1 MMRGGGKERALA
13 VDEQGRES
21 RRAAID
27 GEDEEYTAPE
37 PVDSIV
43 GMRSRVDVIA
53 PTDRHARR
61 SLVRRALIV
70 ADVWS
75 IGITFAIV
83 HLILGTAG
91 GTSGKGFTDAK
102 ELILFLVAAPCW
114 VAIAGL
120 YGLYEGDRLRAD
132 TTTLDD
138 FWLLFHAVTVGVWLT
153 FVAIRLTNLVHAS
166 ERRLIL
172 FWFVALVVLPLG
184 RAVIRVFIRSRVAFL
199 QRTLIVGAG
208 LVGQEIARKIRRN
221 PGYGLELVGF
231 VDSDPLPLHH
241 ELTDIPV
248 LGSTD
253 DLTAIVR
260 AQGIEHVMLA
270 FTGDGHD
277 AGLDVVRA
285 CNDLD
290 VELDIVPRLFE
301 VVGSKA
307 QFHSLQGTPLLGLS
321 PPVLSTSHRI
331 AKRSI
336 DVLGAA
342 FGLIVLSPLLAI
354 SAIAIKFNSPGPV
367 LFKQTRIGRG
377 QQPFTILKFRT
388 MGVDAED
395 RKSEV
400 AHLNAHLSTDARMF
414 KIPDDPRI
422 TSVGRVLRKYSID
435 ELPQLVNVLRGDMSL
450 VGPRPL
456 IPHEHQYVNDWG
468 LRRLDLTPG
477 LTGLWQVFGRSE
489 IPFSEMLVLDYLY
502 VTNWTLWG
510 DIKLVAR
517 TVPAL
522 LGRGRGAS

>member
-1 MMRGGGKERALA
+1 VNEQRRDDRRTA
-13 VDEQGRES
+13 V
-21 RRAAID
+21 D
-27 GEDEEYTAPE
+27 GEDEAYTAPN
-37 PVDSIV
+37 PDGDVDSIV
-43 GMRSRVDVIA
+43 GAVEPVSVIN
-53 PTDRHARR
+53 PTDRHSRR
-61 SLVRRALIV
+61 TLVRRALIV
-70 ADVWS
+70 SDVWAL
-75 IGITFAIV
+75 GLTFMVV
-83 HLILGTAG
+83 HLILGTSSNG
-91 GTSGKGFTDAK
+91 FTSGK
-102 ELILFLVAAPCW
+102 ELILFLVSVPCW
-114 VAIAGL
+114 LALAGL

-138 FWLLFHAVTVGVWLT
+138 FWPLFHAITVGVWIT
-153 FVAIRLTNLVHAS
+153 FVAIRLTDAVRAS

-172 FWFVALVVLPLG
+172 FWFLALVILPLG
-184 RAVIRVFIRSRVAFL
+184 RAIIRVYIRSRVAFL

-221 PGYGLELVGF
+221 PVYGLELAGF
-231 VDSDPLPLHH
+231 VDNDPLPMHH
-241 ELTDIPV
+241 ELADVPV

-253 DLTAIVR
+253 ELARIVR
-260 AQGIEHVMLA
+260 EYGIEHVMLA

-277 AGLDVVRA
+277 AGLDIVRA

-307 QFHSLQGTPLLGLS
+307 QFHSLQGTPLLGLT
-321 PPVLSTSHRI
+321 PPVLSASHRI

-336 DVLGAA
+336 DILGAA
-342 FGLIVLSPLLAI
+342 FGLLLLSPVLLTV
-354 SAIAIKFNSPGPV
+354 SIAIKLNSKGPV
-367 LFKQTRIGRG
+367 LFRQTRIGRG

-388 MGVDAED
+388 MVIDAEE
-395 RKSEV
+395 RKAEV
-400 AHLNAHLSTDARMF
+400 AHLNAHIDTDARMF

-422 TSVGRVLRKYSID
+422 TSVGRMLRKYSID
-435 ELPQLVNVLRGDMSL
+435 ELPQLVNVLRGQMSL

-489 IPFSEMLVLDYLY
+489 VPFSEMLVLDYLY

-517 TVPAL
+517 TLPAL
-522 LGRGRGAS
+522 MGKTRGAS

>member
-1 MMRGGGKERALA
+1 VNEQRRDDRRTA
-13 VDEQGRES
+13 V
-21 RRAAID
+21 D
-27 GEDEEYTAPE
+27 GEDEAYTSPD
-37 PVDSIV
+37 PDGDVDTIV
-43 GMRSRVDVIA
+43 EARERGGVSSPSNRHSRR
-53 PTDRHARR
+53 T
-61 SLVRRALIV
+61 LVRRALIV
-70 ADVWS
+70 ADVWAL
-75 IGITFAIV
+75 GLTFMVV
-83 HLILGTAG
+83 HLILGT
-91 GTSGKGFTDAK
+91 SSKGFTSGK
-102 ELILFLVAAPCW
+102 ELILFLVSVPCW
-114 VAIAGL
+114 LALAGL

-138 FWLLFHAVTVGVWLT
+138 FWPLFHAITVGVWIT
-153 FVAIRLTNLVHAS
+153 FVGIRLTDAVRAS

-172 FWFVALVVLPLG
+172 FWFLALVILPLG
-184 RAVIRVFIRSRVAFL
+184 RAIIRVYIRSRVAFL

-221 PGYGLELVGF
+221 PVYGLELAGF
-231 VDSDPLPLHH
+231 VDNDPLPMHH
-241 ELTDIPV
+241 ELADVPL

-253 DLTAIVR
+253 ELPRIVR
-260 AQGIEHVMLA
+260 EYGIEHVMLA

-277 AGLDVVRA
+277 AGLDIVRA

-307 QFHSLQGTPLLGLS
+307 QFHSLQGTPLLGLT
-321 PPVLSTSHRI
+321 PPVLSASHRI
-331 AKRSI
+331 AKRTV

-342 FGLIVLSPLLAI
+342 FGLLLLSPLFLTA
-354 SAIAIKFNSPGPV
+354 AIAIKLNSKGPV
-367 LFKQTRIGRG
+367 LFRQTRIGRG

-388 MGVDAED
+388 MVIDAEE
-395 RKSEV
+395 RKAEV
-400 AHLNAHLSTDARMF
+400 AHLNAHLTTDARMF
-414 KIPDDPRI
+414 KIPDDPRV
-422 TSVGRVLRKYSID
+422 TSVGRMLRKYSVD
-435 ELPQLVNVLRGDMSL
+435 ELPQLVNVLRGQMSL

-517 TVPAL
+517 TLPAL
-522 LGRGRGAS
+522 MGKTRGAS

>member
-1 MMRGGGKERALA
+1 MMRGSGKERALA
-13 VDEQGRES
+13 VNDQ
-21 RRAAID
+21 RRDDRRTAVD
-27 GEDEEYTAPE
+27 GEDEAYTSSEPE
-37 PVDSIV
+37 GDVGQIV
-43 GMRSRVDVIA
+43 EALERTGVIN
-53 PTDRHARR
+53 PTDRHTRR
-61 SLVRRALIV
+61 TLVRRALIV
-70 ADVWS
+70 ADVWAL
-75 IGITFAIV
+75 GFTFLAV
-83 HLILGTAG
+83 HLILGTSPNG
-91 GTSGKGFTDAK
+91 FTSGK
-102 ELILFLVAAPCW
+102 ELILFLVSVPCW
-114 VAIAGL
+114 LALAGL

-138 FWLLFHAVTVGVWLT
+138 FWPLFHAITVGVWIT
-153 FVAIRLTNLVHAS
+153 FVAIRLTDAVRAS

-172 FWFVALVVLPLG
+172 FWFLALIILPLG
-184 RAVIRVFIRSRVAFL
+184 RSIIRVFIRSRVAFL

-221 PGYGLELVGF
+221 PGYGLELAGF
-231 VDSDPLPLHH
+231 VDNDPLPMHH
-241 ELTDIPV
+241 ELADVPV
-248 LGSTD
+248 LGATD
-253 DLTAIVR
+253 ELPRIVR
-260 AQGIEHVMLA
+260 EYGIEHVMLA

-277 AGLDVVRA
+277 AGLDIVRA

-307 QFHSLQGTPLLGLS
+307 QFHSLQGTPLLGLT
-321 PPVLSTSHRI
+321 PPVLSASHRI
-331 AKRSI
+331 AKRSVDLI
-336 DVLGAA
+336 GASL
-342 FGLIVLSPLLAI
+342 GLIVLAPLLLAV
-354 SAIAIKFNSPGPV
+354 AIAIKLNSKGPV

-388 MGVDAED
+388 MVADAEE
-395 RKSEV
+395 RKGEV
-400 AHLNAHLSTDARMF
+400 AHLNVHLGTDARMF
-414 KIPDDPRI
+414 KIPDDPRV

-435 ELPQLVNVLRGDMSL
+435 ELPQLINVVRGQMSL

-517 TVPAL
+517 TIPAL
-522 LGRGRGAS
+522 MGKTRGAS

>member
-1 MMRGGGKERALA
+1 
-13 VDEQGRES
+13 VNEQWRDD
-21 RRAAID
+21 RRTAID
-27 GEDEEYTAPE
+27 AEGEAYTPADAAGDA
-37 PVDSIV
+37 DSIV
-43 GMRSRVDVIA
+43 EARPTEAVIGT
-53 PTDRHARR
+53 TDRHTRR
-61 SLVRRALIV
+61 TLVRRALIV

-75 IGITFAIV
+75 LGITFAIV
-83 HLILGTAG
+83 HVIMGTNR
-91 GTSGKGFTDAK
+91 GFTSQK
-102 ELILFLVAAPCW
+102 ELILFLMSVPCW
-114 VAIAGL
+114 LALAGL

-138 FWLLFHAVTVGVWLT
+138 FWLLFHAITVGGWLV
-153 FVAIRLTNLVHAS
+153 FVATRLTDTVRAS

-172 FWFVALVVLPLG
+172 FWFLALVVLPLG
-184 RAVIRVFIRSRVAFL
+184 RALMRIFIRSRVAFV
-199 QRTLIVGAG
+199 QRTLIIGAG
-208 LVGQEIARKIRRN
+208 LVGQEIARKLRRN

-231 VDSDPLPLHH
+231 VDNDPLPLHH
-241 ELTDIPV
+241 ELSDIPV

-253 DLTAIVR
+253 DLPDIVHR
-260 AQGIEHVMLA
+260 EGIEHIMLA

-277 AGLDVVRA
+277 AGLDVVRT

-307 QFHSLQGTPLLGLS
+307 QFHSLQGTPLLGLT
-321 PPVLSTSHRI
+321 PPVLSTSSRI
-331 AKRSI
+331 AKRTV
-336 DVLGAA
+336 DLLGATV
-342 FGLIVLSPLLAI
+342 GLVLLAPLLAVV
-354 SAIAIKFNSPGPV
+354 AIAIKLNSPGPV
-367 LFKQTRIGRG
+367 LFRQERIGRG
-377 QQPFTILKFRT
+377 QKPFTILKFRT
-388 MGVDAED
+388 MVVDAEA
-395 RKSEV
+395 RKEEV
-400 AHLNAHLSTDARMF
+400 AHLNAHLSTDGRMF

-435 ELPQLVNVLRGDMSL
+435 ELPQLWNVLRGDMSL

-510 DIKLVAR
+510 DIKLVFR
-517 TVPAL
+517 TIPAL
-522 LGRGRGAS
+522 MGKTRGAA

>member
-1 MMRGGGKERALA
+1 VNEQRRDDRRTA
-13 VDEQGRES
+13 VD
-21 RRAAID
+21 
-27 GEDEEYTAPE
+27 GEGEAYTSPDAVGD
-37 PVDSIV
+37 VDSIV
-43 GMRSRVDVIA
+43 GAGERDAVIKTSVRHSRR
-53 PTDRHARR
+53 T
-61 SLVRRALIV
+61 LVRRALIV
-70 ADVWS
+70 SDVWAL
-75 IGITFAIV
+75 GLTFMVV
-83 HLILGTAG
+83 HLILGT
-91 GTSGKGFTDAK
+91 SSKGFTSGK
-102 ELILFLVAAPCW
+102 ELILFLVSVPCW
-114 VAIAGL
+114 LALAGL

-138 FWLLFHAVTVGVWLT
+138 FWPLFHAVTVGVWIT
-153 FVAIRLTNLVHAS
+153 FVAIRLTDAVRAS

-172 FWFVALVVLPLG
+172 FWFLALVILPLG

-221 PGYGLELVGF
+221 PVYGLELAGF
-231 VDSDPLPLHH
+231 VDNDPLPMHH
-241 ELTDIPV
+241 ELADVPV

-253 DLTAIVR
+253 ELSRIVR
-260 AQGIEHVMLA
+260 EYGIEHVMLA

-277 AGLDVVRA
+277 AGLDIVRA

-307 QFHSLQGTPLLGLS
+307 QFHSLQGTPLLGLT
-321 PPVLSTSHRI
+321 PPVLSASHRI

-342 FGLIVLSPLLAI
+342 FGLLVLSPLLLMV
-354 SAIAIKFNSPGPV
+354 AIAIKLNSKGPV
-367 LFKQTRIGRG
+367 LFRQTRIGRG

-388 MGVDAED
+388 MVMDAEE
-395 RKSEV
+395 RKAEV
-400 AHLNAHLSTDARMF
+400 AHLNAHLDTDARMF

-422 TSVGRVLRKYSID
+422 TSVGRILRKYSID
-435 ELPQLVNVLRGDMSL
+435 ELPQLVNVLRGQMSL

-517 TVPAL
+517 TIPAL
-522 LGRGRGAS
+522 VGKGRGAA

>member
-1 MMRGGGKERALA
+1 VSEQRRDERRTA
-13 VDEQGRES
+13 VDAE
-21 RRAAID
+21 A
-27 GEDEEYTAPE
+27 EEYTSAE
-37 PVDSIV
+37 PVGGVESIV
-43 GMRSRVDVIA
+43 EARA
-53 PTDRHARR
+53 PGHERGTKDRHARR
-61 SLVRRALIV
+61 TLVRRALIV
-70 ADVWS
+70 ADVWAL
-75 IGITFAIV
+75 GFTFAIV
-83 HLILGTAG
+83 HMILGTSAKQG
-91 GTSGKGFTDAK
+91 FTSGQ
-102 ELILFLVAAPCW
+102 ELILFLLSVPCW
-114 VAIAGL
+114 LALAGL

-138 FWLLFHAVTVGVWLT
+138 FWPLFHAVTVGVWLT
-153 FVAIRLTNLVHAS
+153 FVVSRLTNHVHAS

-172 FWFVALVVLPLG
+172 FWFLALAILPLG
-184 RAVIRVFIRSRVAFL
+184 RVIMRVFIRSRVAFV

-208 LVGQEIARKIRRN
+208 LVGQEIARKIQRN
-221 PGYGLELVGF
+221 PSYGLELAGF
-231 VDSDPLPLHH
+231 VDNDPLPLHP
-241 ELTDIPV
+241 ELADIPV
-248 LGSTD
+248 LGTTD
-253 DLTAIVR
+253 DLSVIVR
-260 AQGIEHVMLA
+260 DYGIEHVMLA

-331 AKRSI
+331 AKRAI
-336 DVLGAA
+336 DILGAT
-342 FGLIVLSPLLAI
+342 FGLIVLSPLLAVVAI
-354 SAIAIKFNSPGPV
+354 SIRLNSKGPV
-367 LFKQTRIGRG
+367 LFRQERIGRG

-388 MGVDAED
+388 MVADAED

-414 KIPDDPRI
+414 KIPEDPRI
-422 TSVGRVLRKYSID
+422 TSVGRVLRRYSID
-435 ELPQLVNVLRGDMSL
+435 ELPQLWNVLRGQMSL

-489 IPFSEMLVLDYLY
+489 IPFAEMLVLDYLY

-517 TVPAL
+517 TIPAL
-522 LGRGRGAS
+522 MGRTRGAA